1 MQNHGFLLVD
11 KPAGIT
17 SHDVV
22 DRIRELTGERTVGHA
37 GTLDPFATGLLIVA
51 VGRESTKNL
60 QDLVGLDKTYEAN
73 IMLGMSSTTL
83 DPEGIVAPAKT
94 PTVILRRN
102 VIMEALASLT
112 GELDQIPPMHS
123 AIKIGGKK
131 LYELAR
137 KGIEIDR
144 PPRRVRIDEFALL
157 SPIADDTIELPFT
170 IRARVRCSSGTYI
183 RALARDLGVALG
195 TEAYLTALRRTA
207 VAKLKVTSAVELKQL
222 RRENWIDFAQNS
234 VLPSSHKS

>member
-1 MQNHGFLLVD
+1 MD
-11 KPAGIT
+11 SI
-17 SHDVV
+17 
-22 DRIRELTGERTVGHA
+22 
-37 GTLDPFATGLLIVA
+37 
-51 VGRESTKNL
+51 
-60 QDLVGLDKTYEAN
+60 
-73 IMLGMSSTTL
+73 
-83 DPEGIVAPAKT
+83 
-94 PTVILRRN
+94 
-102 VIMEALASLT
+102 
-112 GELDQIPPMHS
+112 
-123 AIKIGGKK
+123 K